1 MLLMNGPVTNAK
13 QLQAECFSKE
23 DLAKKITIT
32 KKYINN
38 KNNNF
43 SNDFKNLLNG
53 KEWKFLQQ
61 NLGKPFAKK

>member
-1 MLLMNGPVTNAK
+1 MNGPVTNAK

-23 DLAKKITIT
+23 GLAKNIIT

-43 SNDFKNLLNG
+43 SNNFKSLLNG
-53 KEWKFLQQ
+53 KE
-61 NLGKPFAKK
+61 